1 MLETFNIFQII
12 PQIVSSIHNKMIM
25 EYFKSGKSTILNKE
39 QILYGITSKKKL
51 FSFFG
56 FIKLFLDRTFFT
68 NISYIKK
75 RDEKSFLIVNQKGE
89 IDCFGEKFFEMTN
102 INYEI
107 PFFHSHI
114 SIFLFLPQLIP
125 FFISYFTNIKE
136 LQIEVK

>member
-12 PQIVSSIHNKMIM
+12 PQIVSVIHNKMIL
-25 EYFKSGKSTILNKE
+25 EYFKSGKSTIINRE

-56 FIKLFLDRTFFT
+56 FIKIFLEKTYFT

-75 RDEKSFLIVNQKGE
+75 EDNKSFLIVNEKGE
-89 IDCFGEKFFEMTN
+89 LDCFGENFFRMTN

-114 SIFLFLPQLIP
+114 NILLFLPQFIP
-125 FFISYFTNIKE
+125 FFINYFTEIKS
-136 LQIEVK
+136 LKIEVN